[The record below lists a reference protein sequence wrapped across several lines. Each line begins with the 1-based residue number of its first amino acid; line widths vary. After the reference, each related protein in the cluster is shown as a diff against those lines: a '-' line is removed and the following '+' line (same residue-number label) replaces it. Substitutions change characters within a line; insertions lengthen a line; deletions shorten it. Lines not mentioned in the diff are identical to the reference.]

1 MIRFFTA
8 GLLSAALLTP
18 LGGAAHRKT
27 EKGNELFE
35 QGQFEEAL
43 RAYTDAQVD
52 APDSPELSYN
62 IGNVLYRQGDF
73 QGAAEAFTRALLSG
87 AEQLVPKTAHNL
99 GNARFQMEE
108 YDEARKAYERA
119 LRSAPDDLDTKRNL
133 ELVLRAL
140 QQQEQQPS
148 DDDSGDGE
156 QQPQPSPSSKP
167 QPSPQGDDEKEQ
179 PPGSPQEPAPQGM
192 TPEQAA
198 QLLDGAGDQEL
209 EALRQQQSQSNSPD
223 ETPEKDW

>member
-1 MIRFFTA
+1 MMRLVTV

-35 QGQFEEAL
+35 QGQFDEAL

-87 AEQLVPKTAHNL
+87 SEQLVPKTAHNL
-99 GNARFQMEE
+99 GNARFQQEE
-108 YDEARKAYERA
+108 YDEALKAYERA
-119 LRSAPDDLDTKRNL
+119 LRAAPDDLDSKRNL

-140 QQQEQQPS
+140 QQQEPPPPN
-148 DDDSGDGE
+148 DEPGEGE
-156 QQPQPSPSSKP
+156 QQPQPAPSPRPEPSSEGEDGQEP
-167 QPSPQGDDEKEQ
+167 
-179 PPGSPQEPAPQGM
+179 PPGSPQEPAPEGM

-209 EALRQQQSQSNSPD
+209 EALRQERSKSSAPD
-223 ETPEKDW
+223 RTPEKDW